1 MILIIDFFFFQDF
14 DIAGAYDAMI
24 PDAECVKIV
33 YEILTLLRMTPFVI
47 KLNHRKLLDGMFEA
61 CGVPKDGFRS
71 ICSAV
76 DKLDK
81 SPWEEVRREMV
92 EEKGLSEETADRI
105 GEYVR
110 LNGKAE
116 LVDKLMADGRLS
128 GNKSAA
134 EGLEAMRLLLNYCNI
149 YGTTDKILFDLSLA
163 RGLDYYTG
171 VIYEAVLLGGKT
183 FFLRYLIS
191 PVGFVF
197 LSSTK

>member
-1 MILIIDFFFFQDF
+1 
-14 DIAGAYDAMI
+14 MI

-33 YEILTLLRMTPFVI
+33 YDILTVLKMTPFVI

-61 CGVPKDGFRS
+61 CGVPKDSFRA

-81 SPWEEVRREMV
+81 SPWEEVRKEMI
-92 EEKGLSEETADRI
+92 EEKGLSQQTADQI

-110 LNGKAE
+110 LNGNSQ
-116 LVDKLMADGRLS
+116 LVEKLMKDEKLS
-128 GNKSAA
+128 GNKSAM
-134 EGLEAMRLLLNYCNI
+134 EGLEAMKLLLNYCNI

-171 VIYEAVLLGGKT
+171 VIYEAVLLGGKVA
-183 FFLRYLIS
+183 L
-191 PVGFVF
+191 VG
-197 LSSTK
+197 LNLNN